1 MNSETNF
8 CLRVDV
14 DTFEGLKKGIPK
26 VPEISKKHEVPLSVY
41 LSLGKYETGRNLFRK
56 IRKKER
62 IVSKI
67 PPWKRNSFKSLLRGT
82 ILPAKN
88 IGDKERK
95 FLQGI
100 DKDSDTEIH
109 PHGYNHVRWSSNFPN
124 LSKDKTR
131 DVISKLINEYTSIFK
146 KKPIANAAPNFTVNK
161 HYFQTLINNK
171 FKFSSDFKYSEPFIL
186 QLEEKKSQLTQFPVT
201 EPTIEEH
208 IIEGKSTDNIVSEYK
223 NRFYNHVENETKYVC
238 FYVHAVYEPLRL
250 EKTMNKVLT
259 YVNKCDFKATT
270 HSKFHQKCSELP
282 IVGIETLL
290 Y

>member
-26 VPEISKKHEVPLSVY
+26 VLEISKKHEIPISVY

-56 IRKKER
+56 IQKKER
-62 IVSKI
+62 IMSNI
-67 PPWKRNSFKSLLRGT
+67 PPWKRNSFKSLLRGI

-88 IGDKERK
+88 IGNKETK
-95 FLQGI
+95 FLQRI
-100 DKDSDTEIH
+100 DEDSDSEIH

-131 DVISKLINEYTSIFK
+131 DIISNLIDEYTNIFQK
-146 KKPIANAAPNFTVNK
+146 RPIANAAPNFSVNK
-161 HYFQTLINNK
+161 HYFQILVDNK
-171 FKFSSDFKYSEPFIL
+171 FKFSADFMYSEPFTL
-186 QLEEKKSQLTQFPVT
+186 KLEEKKSHLTQLPVT

-208 IIEGKSTDNIVSEYK
+208 IIRGESIDYIVSEYK
-223 NRFYNHVENETKYVC
+223 KRFDSHVENGTKYVC
-238 FYVHAVYEPLRL
+238 FYFHAVYEPLRL
-250 EKTMNKVLT
+250 EKTMNKILS

-270 HSKFHQKCSELP
+270 HSKFYQVCSKLP
-282 IVGIETLL
+282 VVSIETLL
-290 Y
+290 D

>member
-26 VPEISKKHEVPLSVY
+26 VLEISKKHEIPISIY

-56 IRKKER
+56 IQKKEG
-62 IVSKI
+62 IMGNI
-67 PPWKRNSFKSLLRGT
+67 PPWKRNSFKSLLRGI

-88 IGDKERK
+88 IGDKEK
-95 FLQGI
+95 KYLQNI
-100 DKDSDTEIH
+100 DKDSDVEIH

-131 DVISKLINEYTSIFK
+131 DIISSLIDEYTNIFQK
-146 KKPIANAAPNFTVNK
+146 MPIANAAPNFSVNK
-161 HYFQTLINNK
+161 HYFQILVDNK
-171 FKFSSDFKYSEPFIL
+171 FKFSSDFRYSEPFIL

-208 IIEGKSTDNIVSEYK
+208 IIKGKSTNHIVSEYK
-223 NRFYNHVENETKYVC
+223 VRFDNHVENGTEYVC

-250 EKTMNKVLT
+250 EKTMNEVLS

-270 HSKFHQKCSELP
+270 LSKFHQMCSELP
-282 IVGIETLL
+282 IINIETLL
-290 Y
+290 D